1 MSDTWDYDLE
11 YEQFLR
17 LAFGLEQR
25 KLISRYDD
33 PAGVADADQFSPDN
47 LEVVKVSVAYAMMV
61 YRNTIRKQADIQ
73 QSDNTRFSN
82 YVIKVVNA
90 EYLANIS
97 DLITGFNESIVN
109 RYFKIED
116 GCINLKNI

>member
-17 LAFGLEQR
+17 LAFGIEQR
-25 KLISRYDD
+25 KILSRYDD
-33 PAGVADADQFSPDN
+33 PAGVANAAEFSPDN
-47 LEVVKVSVAYAMMV
+47 LEVVKASVAYAMMV
-61 YRNTIRKQADIQ
+61 YRKTISKKADIQ
-73 QSDNTRFSN
+73 QSDNTRISN

-90 EYLANIS
+90 ECLDDIS

-116 GCINLKNI
+116 GFIDLKNI